1 MNNIRPPE
9 ELKLSGN
16 VNENWKSFRQSFELY
31 LLAAGLDDADE
42 KRKVALLLT
51 VAGRGALDVF
61 NTFQFDDEDY
71 GLNDVVTKFEDY
83 CTPRRNETYER
94 YVFRNR
100 MQNENESIEQY
111 VTDLRLKSQSC
122 NFGTLCD
129 SMIRDQIVIGVQDKR
144 VRMLLL
150 KETDLTVE
158 KAVRICQASESTK
171 LQLKTFDNDCEPAAV
186 DAIKKGARETEKRR
200 FRDTKDK
207 KRDKRDCERCGN
219 KHAPKQCPAY
229 GKDCRKCGG
238 RNHFAK
244 CCFAKRKV
252 HMVRQDKTAS
262 SGDEEEPLYLDA
274 VTLTDMDGTED
285 EWIAHLNVNGV
296 EVPLKIDTGAE
307 INVLPLKY
315 FNKLSPKPQV
325 RPKKLN
331 LRAYN
336 NQPISHKG
344 VFRATIKGDG
354 RSCNALFVLVE
365 EERQPI
371 LGLKASKKMG
381 LIKRINVIDG
391 TVLNTANSQQK
402 NAKESPNTKK

>member
-61 NTFQFDDEDY
+61 NTFQFDNEDY

-171 LQLKTFDNDCEPAAV
+171 LQLKTFDNDCGRHKE
-186 DAIKKGARETEKRR
+186 RR
-200 FRDTKDK
+200 QRD
-207 KRDKRDCERCGN
+207 
-219 KHAPKQCPAY
+219 
-229 GKDCRKCGG
+229 RKEA
-238 RNHFAK
+238 F
-244 CCFAKRKV
+244 
-252 HMVRQDKTAS
+252 
-262 SGDEEEPLYLDA
+262 
-274 VTLTDMDGTED
+274 
-285 EWIAHLNVNGV
+285 
-296 EVPLKIDTGAE
+296 
-307 INVLPLKY
+307 
-315 FNKLSPKPQV
+315 
-325 RPKKLN
+325 
-331 LRAYN
+331 
-336 NQPISHKG
+336 
-344 VFRATIKGDG
+344 
-354 RSCNALFVLVE
+354 
-365 EERQPI
+365 
-371 LGLKASKKMG
+371 
-381 LIKRINVIDG
+381 
-391 TVLNTANSQQK
+391 
-402 NAKESPNTKK
+402 